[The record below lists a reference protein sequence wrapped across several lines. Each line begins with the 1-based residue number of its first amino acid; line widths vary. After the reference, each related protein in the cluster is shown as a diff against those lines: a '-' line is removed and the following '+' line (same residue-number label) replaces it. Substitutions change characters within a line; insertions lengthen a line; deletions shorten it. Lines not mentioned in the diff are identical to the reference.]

1 MKRTLAAAAL
11 ACTSIWPAAIWL
23 GAAPADAKPEPKPD
37 IATIKVVPGWTYQG
51 GGHFA
56 VTAKCS
62 YRHDLPVVWSK
73 MLPRPV
79 NLTHGGNL
87 LIRVTDKTNPGGYA
101 IELLCATKKG
111 QADAFA
117 ERQVRVLKRLPYWN
131 QVSEPAL
138 PRHFKANVTVQSGSS
153 R

>member
-1 MKRTLAAAAL
+1 MKRTLAAAAAAAV
-11 ACTSIWPAAIWL
+11 ACTSIGLA
-23 GAAPADAKPEPKPD
+23 AAPAEAKSRPRPD

-62 YRHDLPVVWSK
+62 YRQDLPVVWSK

-79 NLTHGGNL
+79 NLRHGGNL
-87 LIRVTDKTNPGGYA
+87 LIRVTDKTTPGKYA
-101 IELLCATKKG
+101 IVLWCVTKNG
-111 QADAFA
+111 QVDALA
-117 ERQVRVLKRLPYWN
+117 MQRVKVLKRLPNWN
-131 QVSEPAL
+131 QPFEPAL
-138 PRHFKANVTVQSGSS
+138 PRHFKANVTVQSGPPA